1 MTVVLKDAWDMGS
14 WDMGRFQFYFTPR
27 LCSITGCVACVHV
40 RCIYTHVHSPHPP
53 SPILR
58 AWDQVLSNPYIN
70 ASTSGFLGNW
80 YIAFN
85 QWAANQ
91 TTLTQTGNCY
101 NPLYQ
106 RASGNLAGVIN
117 TTAAA
122 QQITGC
128 IPQAQFYSLLNQV

>member
-1 MTVVLKDAWDMGS
+1 M
-14 WDMGRFQFYFTPR
+14 
-27 LCSITGCVACVHV
+27 
-40 RCIYTHVHSPHPP
+40 
-53 SPILR
+53 LR

-106 RASGNLAGVIN
+106 RASGNLAAIVNPSQG
-117 TTAAA
+117 A

-128 IPQAQFYSLLNQV
+128 IPQAQFYPLLTQVWSGIFLIWERLLHDLRSLSCFHLIEVLIH